1 MERHTSADQACDR
14 FAALIQERVDGA
26 AGTGA
31 QAELDGHLA
40 TCAACRTLLA
50 DLEVMRRAA
59 AELPGVTPRPEVWA
73 SLSRRLAGEIAAR
86 PRPFWTGTRVALA
99 MAATLLVAVASSVW
113 VLRGPAQAPAPQAA
127 AAQPGS
133 PAASGT
139 AVIQSQKDLVQDVDE
154 HLRIA
159 DEHYVKAIAG
169 LEQVVKSGEGE
180 LDPVLAATLQK
191 NLGVID
197 KAISESRQAIK
208 AQPNSQVVQTS
219 LFEALRQ
226 KVALL
231 EDTVALI
238 NVMRKGDQAGAAKIL
253 GGLSKS

>member
-1 MERHTSADQACDR
+1 MECQTPVDDGCGR
-14 FAALIQERVDGA
+14 FAALVHDRVDGTLEPGLQEELDAHLRQCPSCRALEADLGAMKRA
-26 AGTGA
+26 AG
-31 QAELDGHLA
+31 
-40 TCAACRTLLA
+40 
-50 DLEVMRRAA
+50 
-59 AELPGVTPRPEVWA
+59 ELPDYTPRAEVWA
-73 SLSRRLAGEIAAR
+73 ALSERLTAEAAAR
-86 PRPFWTGTRVALA
+86 PRAFWNGTRVALA
-99 MAATLLVAVASSVW
+99 MAATLVVAVAASLW
-113 VLRGPAQAPAPQAA
+113 WMRGPAPAPAPQAS
-127 AAQPGS
+127 AAQAGA
-133 PAASGT
+133 PAAG
-139 AVIQSQKDLVQDVDE
+139 VIQSKEDLVQDVDE

-169 LEQVVKSGEGE
+169 LEQVVKSGEGS
-180 LDPVLAATLQK
+180 LDPALAATLQK

-197 KAISESRQAIK
+197 QAITESREAIK
-208 AQPNSQVVQTS
+208 AQPNSQLAQTS

>member
-1 MERHTSADQACDR
+1 MERHTAADPACAR
-14 FAALIQERVDGA
+14 IAALLHERVDGTLDA
-26 AGTGA
+26 GA
-31 QAELDGHLA
+31 QADLDAHLA
-40 TCAACRTLLA
+40 SCAACRDLLA
-50 DLEVMRRAA
+50 DLGAIRRTA
-59 AELPGVTPRPEVWA
+59 AEIPDFSPRPEVWA
-73 SLSRRLAGEIAAR
+73 SLSDRLAANLAAR
-86 PRPFWTGTRVALA
+86 PRHFWSGTRVALA
-99 MAATLLVAVASSVW
+99 MAATLVVAVTASVW
-113 VLRGPAQAPAPQAA
+113 LVRSPAPASAPQAS
-127 AAQPGS
+127 AQP
-133 PAASGT
+133 PAGDAAG
-139 AVIQSQKDLVQDVDE
+139 VIQSNDGLVQDVDE

-169 LEQVVKSGEGE
+169 LEQVVKSGEDS
-180 LDPVLAATLQK
+180 LDPALAATLQK

-197 KAISESRQAIK
+197 QAITESREAIK
-208 AQPNSQVVQTS
+208 AQPNSQLVQTS

>member
-1 MERHTSADQACDR
+1 MERHTSVDAACGR
-14 FAALIQERVDGA
+14 FAALVHDRVG
-26 AGTGA
+26 GTLDAGA
-31 QAELDGHLA
+31 QADLDGHLA
-40 TCAACRTLLA
+40 SCAACRALLA
-50 DLEVMRRAA
+50 DLESMRRTAS
-59 AELPGVTPRPEVWA
+59 ELPDFTPRAEVWA
-73 SLSRRLAGEIAAR
+73 SLSPRLAAELAAR
-86 PRPFWTGTRVALA
+86 PRTFWTGARVALA
-99 MAATLLVAVASSVW
+99 MAATLVVAVTASVW
-113 VLRGPAQAPAPQAA
+113 VLRSPAPAPQASA
-127 AAQPGS
+127 APAGA
-133 PAASGT
+133 PAAG
-139 AVIQSQKDLVQDVDE
+139 VIQSPQDLVQDVDE

-169 LEQVVKSGEGE
+169 LEQVVKSGEGS
-180 LDPVLAATLQK
+180 LDPALAATLQK

-197 KAISESRQAIK
+197 QAITESREAIK
-208 AQPNSQVVQTS
+208 TQPNNQLAQTS

>member
-1 MERHTSADQACDR
+1 MERDISADPACGR
-14 FAALIQERVDGA
+14 FAALIHDRVDGA
-26 AGTGA
+26 ADAGA
-31 QAELDGHLA
+31 QAGLDEHLA
-40 TCAACRTLLA
+40 TCPACRALLA
-50 DLEVMRRAA
+50 DFEAMRRTAA
-59 AELPGVTPRPEVWA
+59 GIPDFTPRPEVWA
-73 SLSRRLAGEIAAR
+73 GLSQRLAAEVAAR
-86 PRPFWTGTRVALA
+86 PPHFWTGARVALA

-113 VLRGPAQAPAPQAA
+113 ILRGPAPASAPQTAAAPASTGA
-127 AAQPGS
+127 
-133 PAASGT
+133 
-139 AVIQSQKDLVQDVDE
+139 AVIQSPKDVVQDVDE

-169 LEQVVKSGEGE
+169 LEQVVKSGEGA
-180 LDPVLAATLQK
+180 LDPALAATLQK

-197 KAISESRQAIK
+197 QAISESREAIK
-208 AQPNSQVVQTS
+208 AQPNSQMVQTS

-238 NVMRKGDQAGAAKIL
+238 NVMRKGDQAGAARIL

>member
-1 MERHTSADQACDR
+1 MTRLTSAEAGCGR
-14 FAALIQERVDGA
+14 FAALIHDRLDGA
-26 AGTGA
+26 LDAGSA
-31 QAELDGHLA
+31 ADLEAHLA
-40 TCAACRTLLA
+40 SCAACRALEA
-50 DLEVMRRAA
+50 DLEEMGRTAA
-59 AELPGVTPRPEVWA
+59 GLPDFTPRAEVWTR
-73 SLSRRLAGEIAAR
+73 LSERLAGELAAR

-99 MAATLLVAVASSVW
+99 MAATLVVAVSASLW
-113 VLRGPAQAPAPQAA
+113 LMGGPSAPAPAPQAA
-127 AAQPGS
+127 AQGGAQ
-133 PAASGT
+133 AGT
-139 AVIQSQKDLVQDVDE
+139 VIQSTGNPVQDVDE

-159 DEHYVKAIAG
+159 DEHYSAAIAG
-169 LEQVVKSGEGE
+169 LEQVVKNGQSE
-180 LDPVLAATLQK
+180 LDPALTATLQK

-197 KAISESRQAIK
+197 QAITESREAIK
-208 AQPNSQVVQTS
+208 AQPNNQLAQTS

>member
-1 MERHTSADQACDR
+1 MTRQTSAEAGCGR
-14 FAALIQERVDGA
+14 FAALIHDRLDGA
-26 AGTGA
+26 LEAGSA
-31 QAELDGHLA
+31 ADLEAHLA
-40 TCAACRTLLA
+40 SCAACRALAA
-50 DLEVMRRAA
+50 DLEEMRRTAA
-59 AELPGVTPRPEVWA
+59 GLPDFTPRAEVWTR
-73 SLSRRLAGEIAAR
+73 LSERLAGELAAR

-99 MAATLLVAVASSVW
+99 MAATLVVAVSASLW
-113 VLRGPAQAPAPQAA
+113 LMRGPSAPAPQAA
-127 AAQPGS
+127 AQG
-133 PAASGT
+133 GT
-139 AVIQSQKDLVQDVDE
+139 TTGTVIQSTGNPVQDVDE

-159 DEHYVKAIAG
+159 DEHYTAAIAG
-169 LEQVVKSGEGE
+169 LEQVVKSGQSE
-180 LDPVLAATLQK
+180 LDPALTATLQK

-197 KAISESRQAIK
+197 QAITESREAIK
-208 AQPNSQVVQTS
+208 AQPNNQLAQTS

>member
-1 MERHTSADQACDR
+1 MERHTSADPACAR
-14 FAALIQERVDGA
+14 FAPLIHERVDGA
-26 AGTGA
+26 LGAGP
-31 QAELDGHLA
+31 QPDLDAHLA
-40 TCAACRTLLA
+40 SCAACRELLA
-50 DLEVMRRAA
+50 DLDAIRWTASEI
-59 AELPGVTPRPEVWA
+59 PDFTPRPEVWA
-73 SLSRRLAGEIAAR
+73 SLSQRLASDLAAR
-86 PRPFWTGTRVALA
+86 PRHFWSGTRVALA
-99 MAATLLVAVASSVW
+99 MAATLVVAVTASVW
-113 VLRGPAQAPAPQAA
+113 LLRSPAQAPVPQASAGSQEGA
-127 AAQPGS
+127 ANG
-133 PAASGT
+133 
-139 AVIQSQKDLVQDVDE
+139 VIQSNDDVVKDVDE

-169 LEQVVKSGEGE
+169 LEQVVKSGEGS
-180 LDPVLAATLQK
+180 LDPALAATLQK

-197 KAISESRQAIK
+197 QAITESREAIK
-208 AQPNSQVVQTS
+208 TQPNSQLAQTS

>member
-1 MERHTSADQACDR
+1 MEPLTPAGPSCDR
-14 FAALIQERVDGA
+14 CASLIGDLVDGPIEA
-26 AGTGA
+26 SA
-31 QAELDGHLA
+31 QRELDEHLEA
-40 TCAACRTLLA
+40 CPACRAVLA
-50 DLEVMRRAA
+50 DLRDIRRIAGR
-59 AELPGVTPRPEVWA
+59 LPDYTPRPEVWSGIA
-73 SLSRRLAGEIAAR
+73 RRLETELALR
-86 PRPFWTGTRVALA
+86 PRPLWTGARVALA

-113 VLRGPAQAPAPQAA
+113 LLRGPAPATRGAAANAPAT
-127 AAQPGS
+127 
-133 PAASGT
+133 PAAP
-139 AVIQSQKDLVQDVDE
+139 VIQSQGDLVQDVDE

-169 LEQVVKSGEGE
+169 LEQVVQTEQAA
-180 LDPVLAATLQK
+180 LDPAVAATLQK

-197 KAISESRQAIK
+197 QAIRESRAAIK
-208 AQPNSQVVQTS
+208 TQPNNQVVQTS

-253 GGLSKS
+253 GRQSKS

>member
-1 MERHTSADQACDR
+1 MESHTSGDAACGR
-14 FAALIQERVDGA
+14 FAAFVHDRVGGTLDA
-26 AGTGA
+26 AA

-40 TCAACRTLLA
+40 SCEACRALLA
-50 DLEVMRRAA
+50 DLEAMRRAA
-59 AELPGVTPRPEVWA
+59 AELPDFSPRTEVWA
-73 SLSRRLAGEIAAR
+73 NLSQRLAAELAAR
-86 PRPFWTGTRVALA
+86 PRPFWTGARVALA
-99 MAATLLVAVASSVW
+99 MAATLLVAVSASVW
-113 VLRGPAQAPAPQAA
+113 LLRGPATAPQAPV
-127 AAQPGS
+127 AQAGA
-133 PAASGT
+133 PAAG
-139 AVIQSQKDLVQDVDE
+139 VIQSQKDLVQDVDE

-169 LEQVVKSGEGE
+169 LEQVVKSGEST
-180 LDPVLAATLQK
+180 LDPALAATLQK

-197 KAISESRQAIK
+197 QAITESRQAIK
-208 AQPNSQVVQTS
+208 AQPNNQLAQTS